1 MSQLHAV
8 FFDLGDTLVDLREG
22 SGDYE
27 ARVRVRAERVFDAWV
42 AAGAPLDVREREAF
56 SIRLAHDT
64 ETRYQAAVARQE
76 GIYIYDVMAAFCAEQ
91 DIPVDDGLVQ
101 IGGDAY
107 CRGMGGHAPLR
118 PGAIELL
125 TALHARGLRLGVIS
139 NTIQPAHFM
148 DEALRRRGIAHFF
161 AATVYSS
168 AVRVA
173 KPHPT
178 IFRAGLAA
186 LGVAPEAA
194 VYVGDRPE
202 ADVAGAHGVGMK
214 AVLIEA
220 AHRDDQPHTVVP
232 DVRIRELPELLEALP
247 KLFSGS

>member
-1 MSQLHAV
+1 MRAQLHAII
-8 FFDLGDTLVDLREG
+8 FDLGDTLVDLREG

-27 ARVRVRAERVFDAWV
+27 ARVRVRAGWVYDALA
-42 AAGAPLDVREREAF
+42 AAGVALEERDAF
-56 SIRLAHDT
+56 CAALAHDT

-76 GIYIYDVMAAFCAEQ
+76 GIDIYDVMAAFCAERG
-91 DIPVDDGLVQ
+91 IPADDGLVQ
-101 IGGDAY
+101 IGGNAY
-107 CRGMGGHAPLR
+107 CRGTGAHASLR
-118 PGAIELL
+118 AGAIELL
-125 TALHARGLRLGVIS
+125 TELHARGLRLGVIS

-173 KPHPT
+173 KPHPA

-186 LGVAPEAA
+186 LGVPAEVA

-214 AVLIEA
+214 AVLIEV
-220 AHRDDQPHTVVP
+220 AHRNYPGGDFAP
-232 DVRIRELPELLEALP
+232 DARIAALPELLEVLP
-247 KLFSGS
+247 RLFS